1 MKKGHNNI
9 EEIQT
14 IKKLVPHNIGKFKE
28 NRLFSG
34 IH

>member
-1 MKKGHNNI
+1 MKKGYNNTK
-9 EEIQT
+9 EIQR